1 MSSEPTPVL
10 LREGSIWADLG
21 QKGIIAMSPFQNKPK
36 IYKNRGAVSVKKIE
50 KWFSDT
56 EAFYF
61 WISKSIN
68 SEFESASRLS
78 YAVNRKSHLYH
89 RGINY
94 NDSDEH
100 FERSEKTLSYLFRYP
115 HPALSGL
122 SYGER
127 LFQCLSENGCIPS
140 CGNILEVGA
149 GLGLHTKDFL
159 SLMKEKTP
167 DSYRNTAYINLD
179 LAPGMLES
187 QRRRNI
193 TVYQKHPFVQAN
205 ALKTPF
211 VNSVFDLVIAN
222 EVIADFSVEKV
233 SKKRAKNCSYINKYG
248 LKIDNAAPLFL
259 INTGAIKFME
269 ELYRILKPGGKA
281 VIIEYGDE
289 YHYPI
294 ATILPDHTEYSIH
307 FGHLVY
313 VAEQLGF
320 KVQYENLFKFLKFR
334 PSVKVI
340 TGNSLILLQ
349 RLMKHLN
356 HRLSSFAYTKQMLKK
371 ELSNFYNKIHNLQF
385 EKIGKLATI
394 FRVQEFKVLILE
406 K

>member
-1 MSSEPTPVL
+1 MSSEPTPVF

-21 QKGIIAMSPFQNKPK
+21 QEGIIAISPFQDKPK
-36 IYKNRGAVSVKKIE
+36 IYKRKVPVSVKKIE
-50 KWFSDT
+50 RNFSDT

-68 SEFESASRLS
+68 SEFESASRVS
-78 YAVNRKSHLYH
+78 STVNGKLHLYH

-94 NDSDEH
+94 NNSDGH

-127 LFQCLSENGCIPS
+127 LFLSLLEHKCIPA
-140 CGNILEVGA
+140 CGNILEIGA
-149 GLGLHTKDFL
+149 GLGLHTKGFL

-167 DSYRNTAYINLD
+167 DSYRNAAYINLD

-187 QRRRNI
+187 QRRQNI
-193 TVYQKHPFVQAN
+193 TVYQKHPFVQAD
-205 ALKTPF
+205 AVKMPF

-233 SKKRAKNCSYINKYG
+233 FKKRAGNSSYIKKYG
-248 LKIDNAAPLFL
+248 LKIDDAAPLFL

-289 YHYPI
+289 SHYPI

-307 FGHLVY
+307 FGHLIC

-320 KVQYENLFKFLKFR
+320 KVQYKNLLEFLKFR

-371 ELSNFYNKIHNLQF
+371 EITDFYNKIHNLQF
-385 EKIGKLATI
+385 EKVEKLATL
-394 FRVQEFKVLILE
+394 FRVQEFKALILE